1 MDIASHV
8 REPGQDLMGVN
19 ANGQTYGVSN
29 QQGTPDLIAVV
40 VDQGKTQGYVEQ
52 RELNCASAVT

>member
-1 MDIASHV
+1 MDRRTV
-8 REPGQDLMGVN
+8 
-19 ANGQTYGVSN
+19 VSN

-52 RELNCASAVT
+52 RELNCASGGDVKSLSESSHME